1 MANNKVRFLIE
12 GVLDNAEMSVS
23 SQTSGLPAINVQDE
37 IVRKVYRSTGKS
49 NEYLQFKASGGPTGF
64 NTVFIGNFSASRSST
79 ISLQLN
85 STGNFGSGPAVNVTL
100 AMATD
105 GQGNTLRKI
114 THFFDSVQRYQHL
127 RLYWKDAGNASSN
140 VEVGRIM
147 VGRYIEPN
155 RNLREG
161 FGLTTYDPS
170 RFAMTAGRQGYA
182 NVKRHYTEMTYSVSS
197 LDEAEQDQILGIYAK
212 VGRFAPLLV
221 SLDPV
226 SRPQHHTFY
235 SQITT
240 NLGRQQR
247 FGKEMNLVELTFQE
261 KN

>member
-1 MANNKVRFLIE
+1 MPNNKVRFLIE
-12 GVLDNAEMSVS
+12 DVMDDAELNAS

-37 IVRKVYRSTGKS
+37 LVRKVYRTTGKA
-49 NEYLQFKASGGPTGF
+49 NEFVRFKASGGPTGF
-64 NTVFIGNFSASRSST
+64 NTVFIGNFSASKDAT

-85 STGNFGSGPAVNVTL
+85 STGDFGSGPAVNVTL
-100 AMATD
+100 SMATD

-114 THFFDSVQRYQHL
+114 THFFDSVQNYQHL
-127 RLYWKDAGNASSN
+127 RLYWKDAGNASTN
-140 VEVGRIM
+140 IEVGRIM

-161 FGLTTYDPS
+161 FRLTRVDPS
-170 RFAMTAGRQGYA
+170 RFAETAGRQGYA
-182 NVKRHYTEMTYSVSS
+182 NVKRQYTEMSYSVSS

-226 SRPQHHTFY
+226 ARPQHHTYY
-235 SQITT
+235 SQILTAI
-240 NLGRQQR
+240 GRQQR
-247 FGKEMNLVELTFQE
+247 FGKEMDLTEVTFQE